1 MLFFRQG
8 YRVASNAYHRLL
20 QGLTSLLEG
29 KKQKSTIAPLD
40 GVRAIAC
47 LSVVAYHLTL
57 ITTHDLRLWRPD
69 RLPALVTSIMFTGD
83 TGVNLFFILSGFLL
97 FMPYAKALLFD
108 QAWPAMRTFY
118 IRRVLRILPV
128 YYVSLFL
135 MILIYRPDFLLP
147 KRMGDL
153 FMFLILFLD
162 SSPTAF
168 KQING
173 PFWTLAVEWQFYLI
187 LPLLAL
193 GIAFVVRRGSLRRRL
208 VALLACLVALMAWGL
223 LTRFLGVYLTQ
234 NPTHTLHIPHKIVS
248 AGLFL
253 FYGVPNAG
261 LHGKFIED
269 FAVGMLISTLYIL
282 ARSGN
287 AMSALTKF
295 LRRFSPLLFAVGILW
310 LLVMATW
317 KYNQNNPHTWPLFD
331 GLHDLY
337 TTAGELSFGIGYGF
351 CVIAILFGMSWLRRP
366 FEWTPLRWIGL
377 ISYGLYMWHLLLL
390 ESFTDLVIRHIH
402 GLRTIEIYGLYWLCV
417 FLFIIP
423 CVLLLFGLVEKPW
436 IALGDKWTRKEK
448 LPRQD
453 ETLNKASEQEGTPVL
468 TRAGK

>member
-8 YRVASNAYHRLL
+8 YRVASNTFHHLR
-20 QGLTSLLEG
+20 QGLASLLEG

-57 ITTHDLRLWRPD
+57 ITTHDLRLWHPD
-69 RLPALVTSIMFTGD
+69 RLPQLVTSIMFTGD

-97 FMPYAKALLFD
+97 FMPYVKALLFD
-108 QAWPAMRTFY
+108 HVWPSMRTFY

-153 FMFLILFLD
+153 FMFLILFMD

-173 PFWTLAVEWQFYLI
+173 PFWTLAVDWQFYLI
-187 LPLLAL
+187 LPLIAL
-193 GIAFVVRRGSLRRRL
+193 GIAFIVRRGSLRRRL
-208 VALLACLVALMAWGL
+208 FALLSCLVALMVWGL

-234 NPTHTLHIPHKIVS
+234 NPTNMLSIPHKIVN

-282 ARSGN
+282 ASSGN
-287 AMSALTKF
+287 SMTAFTNF
-295 LRRFSPLLFAVGILW
+295 LHRFSPVLFAIGILW
-310 LLVMATW
+310 LVVMATW
-317 KYNQNNPHTWPLFD
+317 KYNQNNVHTWPLFD
-331 GLHDLY
+331 SLHDLY
-337 TTAGELSFGIGYGF
+337 NTVGELSFGIGYGF
-351 CVIAILFGMSWLRRP
+351 CVIAILFGMSWLKRP

-377 ISYGLYMWHLLLL
+377 ISYSLYMWHLLLL
-390 ESFTDLVIRHIH
+390 ESFTDLVIRHLH
-402 GLRTIEIYGLYWLCV
+402 GLKTVEIYSLYGLYV

-423 CVLLLFGLVEKPW
+423 GVLLLFGLVEKPW

-448 LPRQD
+448 SPRPD
-453 ETLNKASEQEGTPVL
+453 DTLKRTSEQEDMPVL

>member
-1 MLFFRQG
+1 MLFLRRG
-8 YRVASNAYHRLL
+8 YHVVSSAYYRVL

-57 ITTHDLRLWRPD
+57 ITTNDLRLWHPD
-69 RLPALVTSIMFTGD
+69 RVPALFASVMFTGD

-108 QAWPAMRTFY
+108 HEWPSMRTFY

-147 KRMGDL
+147 KRLGDL
-153 FMFLILFLD
+153 FMFLILFMD
-162 SSPTAF
+162 SSRTAF

-173 PFWTLAVEWQFYLI
+173 PFWTLAVEWQFYLF
-187 LPLLAL
+187 LPFIAL
-193 GIAFVVRRGSLRRRL
+193 GIAFVVRRGTLRRRL
-208 VALLACLVALMAWGL
+208 VTLFACLVALMAWGL

-234 NPTHTLHIPHKIVS
+234 NPNNTLNIPHKIVN

-253 FYGVPNAG
+253 FYGIPTAG

-282 ARSGN
+282 ARSGD
-287 AMSALTKF
+287 ALSAFTNI
-295 LRRFSPLLFAVGILW
+295 LRRFSPLIFASGILW

-331 GLHDLY
+331 HLHDLY
-337 TTAGELSFGIGYGF
+337 TTTGELSFGIGYGL
-351 CVIAILFGMSWLRRP
+351 CVTAILFGMSWLKRP

-390 ESFTDLVIRHIH
+390 ESFTDLVIRHLH
-402 GLRTIEIYGLYWLCV
+402 GLRTFEIYGLYCLCL
-417 FLFIIP
+417 FLLIIP
-423 CVLLLFGLVEKPW
+423 GVLLLFGLVEKPW
-436 IALGDKWTRKEK
+436 IALGDKWTREEK
-448 LPRQD
+448 APRQEVAPSEAD
-453 ETLNKASEQEGTPVL
+453 EQAPVL

>member
-8 YRVASNAYHRLL
+8 YRVASNTFHNLR

-57 ITTHDLRLWRPD
+57 ITTHDLRLWYPD
-69 RLPALVTSIMFTGD
+69 RLPRLVTSIMFTGD

-97 FMPYAKALLFD
+97 FMPYVKALLFD
-108 QAWPAMRTFY
+108 HAWPSMRTFY

-153 FMFLILFLD
+153 FMFLILFMD

-187 LPLLAL
+187 LPLIAL
-193 GIAFVVRRGSLRRRL
+193 GIAFIVRRGSLRRRFF
-208 VALLACLVALMAWGL
+208 ALLCCLAALMVWGL

-234 NPTHTLHIPHKIVS
+234 NPTNTLNIPHKIVN

-282 ARSGN
+282 ASSGN
-287 AMSALTKF
+287 SMTAFTNF
-295 LRRFSPLLFAVGILW
+295 LHRFSPALFAIGILW
-310 LLVMATW
+310 LVVMATW
-317 KYNQNNPHTWPLFD
+317 KYNQNNVHTWPLFD

-337 TTAGELSFGIGYGF
+337 NIVGELSFGIGYGF
-351 CVIAILFGMSWLRRP
+351 CVIAILFGMSWLKRP

-377 ISYGLYMWHLLLL
+377 ISYSLYMWHLLLL
-390 ESFTDLVIRHIH
+390 ESFTDLVIRHLH
-402 GLRTIEIYGLYWLCV
+402 GLKTVEIYSLYWLYV

-423 CVLLLFGLVEKPW
+423 GVLLLFGLVEKPW

-448 LPRQD
+448 SIPPDDAIKR
-453 ETLNKASEQEGTPVL
+453 TSEQEDTPVL